1 MPLAKRGDTV
11 SVHYTGS
18 LSDGTVFDSSAE
30 NQPLMFTIGEGQ
42 VIFGFEEAVI
52 GMAKGESKTTTL
64 AAEDAFGPYK
74 EELLVEVGRDMFSDH
89 LVPEVGKPLTLRGSD
104 GNTAEVI
111 VADVG
116 EASVTLDANHPL
128 AGEDV
133 VLDIELIEILDPL
146 G

>member
-18 LSDGTVFDSSAE
+18 LSDGTVFDSSSE

-52 GMAKGESKTTTL
+52 GMAKGETKTTTL
-64 AAEDAFGPYK
+64 AAEDAFGSYK
-74 EELLVEVGRDMFSDH
+74 EELLVEVGRDIFPDH
-89 LVPEVGKPLTLRGSD
+89 LIPEVGKPLTLRGSD

-116 EASVTLDANHPL
+116 ESSVTLDANHPL